1 MGAARRWP
9 EAEPLIHNKSHTPP
23 HPTITLQGQT
33 IVPGSLKM
41 RSESVGLAAEF
52 EAVMQLIMGCV
63 VLTVKELVIQV
74 AAH

>member
-1 MGAARRWP
+1 
-9 EAEPLIHNKSHTPP
+9 
-23 HPTITLQGQT
+23 
-33 IVPGSLKM
+33 M